1 MPRRVYSTFITSSP
15 RSFPFSL
22 CTAEK
27 GVLSLYCDVGLAD
40 APVPPPTCSMS
51 HSDTVAIGVDWWVLR
66 FLAPSRDFLPGVVG
80 GDVTRVGAWSGAV
93 DVHRAVEALR
103 LKGGGLETLAG
114 GAVDGVCW
122 RFAAFVGARGFRP
135 LSCGLPVGLRE
146 LILSVC

>member
-1 MPRRVYSTFITSSP
+1 MFSRVYSTFITSFP
-15 RSFPFSL
+15 RSLPFSL

-80 GDVTRVGAWSGAV
+80 GDVTRAGACSGAV
-93 DVHRAVEALR
+93 DVHRADEALR
-103 LKGGGLETLAG
+103 FKGGGLEALAG
-114 GAVDGVCW
+114 GAVRGVGVNG
-122 RFAAFVGARGFRP
+122 AAFVGA
-135 LSCGLPVGLRE
+135 
-146 LILSVC
+146 